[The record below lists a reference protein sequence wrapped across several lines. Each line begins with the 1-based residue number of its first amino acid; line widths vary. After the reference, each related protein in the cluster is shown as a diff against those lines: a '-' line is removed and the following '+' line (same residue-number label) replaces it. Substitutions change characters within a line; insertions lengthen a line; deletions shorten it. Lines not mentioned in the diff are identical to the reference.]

1 MNYRH
6 LAQYPPYTYLSAAFF
21 VHRDAR
27 VALEGANHALAALQ
41 KQQICKVLGPIA
53 LGRQKDVYRY
63 RVILKGK
70 DRMGQ
75 AQLLRQMF
83 EQHRRAKQRARM
95 EIDVDLLL
103 LE

>member
-1 MNYRH
+1 
-6 LAQYPPYTYLSAAFF
+6 
-21 VHRDAR
+21 
-27 VALEGANHALAALQ
+27 
-41 KQQICKVLGPIA
+41 
-53 LGRQKDVYRY
+53 
-63 RVILKGK
+63 
-70 DRMGQ
+70 MGQ